1 MRLESAAPTLANM
14 SAPPRST
21 VMLPRLTPAAV
32 ASATA
37 PDVASEG
44 SSPAA
49 AQGHQTTRDVRVGP
63 GGGKLLSSALHLARV
78 ELPTALCAYLR
89 MPYAA
94 PLLTAH
100 LGLARALVAIARQF
114 GATPPVRGAG
124 RAARLELD
132 RVAALSEGDLVQVL
146 AARLESVRWP
156 DWVPRVGFAMP
167 LGNDIGVGIDR
178 KRPPAPPDPTKGVDC
193 PLLAARL
200 ISAIRGAVFLRDAA
214 PALSNLLNLW
224 GGATPSGAWEI
235 WLPVSPGTV
244 SPLLYEDSTKNTN
257 P

>member
-1 MRLESAAPTLANM
+1 M
-14 SAPPRST
+14 
-21 VMLPRLTPAAV
+21 
-32 ASATA
+32 
-37 PDVASEG
+37 
-44 SSPAA
+44 
-49 AQGHQTTRDVRVGP
+49 GP
-63 GGGKLLSSALHLARV
+63 GGGKLLSSALQLARV

-100 LGLARALVAIARQF
+100 LGLARALIAVARQRRT
-114 GATPPVRGAG
+114 TPPARGAG

-132 RVAALSEGDLVQVL
+132 LVAALSEGDLVQEL

-156 DWVPRVGFAMP
+156 DWVPRVGFVMP

-178 KRPPAPPDPTKGVDC
+178 KRSPNRPDPTKAVDC

-200 ISAIRGAVFLRDAA
+200 ISAIRGPVFLREAA

-224 GGATPSGAWEI
+224 SDVAPSGTWEI
-235 WLPVSPGTV
+235 WLPVAPGTV
-244 SPLLYEDSTKNTN
+244 RPLLCEDSTKDTN